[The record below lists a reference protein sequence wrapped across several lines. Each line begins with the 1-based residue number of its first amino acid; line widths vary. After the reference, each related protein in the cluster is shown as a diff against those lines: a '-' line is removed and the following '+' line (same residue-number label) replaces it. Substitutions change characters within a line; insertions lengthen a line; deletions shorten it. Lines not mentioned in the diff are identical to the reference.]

1 MPQSNKIKL
10 TEEYYNMWQGKVFH
24 LSSIHSKILSSCILT
39 LEVVV
44 IKRRRRNS
52 IEYVQ
57 NSQDQNC
64 KRHVKQDNISI
75 SSSSV
80 LCDFPISIGVEVY
93 TNVALLDKLA
103 EWKRPYIV
111 MKFISLPEN
120 SPYINVPMS

>member
-1 MPQSNKIKL
+1 
-10 TEEYYNMWQGKVFH
+10 MWQGNIFYCFPSV
-24 LSSIHSKILSSCILT
+24 SKILSSCILT
-39 LEVVV
+39 LEVVL
-44 IKRRRRNS
+44 IKRRRRRNS

-57 NSQDQNC
+57 NTPNQNC
-64 KRHVKQDNISI
+64 KRHVKQDNTSI

-93 TNVALLDKLA
+93 TNVALLDKLTG
-103 EWKRPYIV
+103 WKRPYIV